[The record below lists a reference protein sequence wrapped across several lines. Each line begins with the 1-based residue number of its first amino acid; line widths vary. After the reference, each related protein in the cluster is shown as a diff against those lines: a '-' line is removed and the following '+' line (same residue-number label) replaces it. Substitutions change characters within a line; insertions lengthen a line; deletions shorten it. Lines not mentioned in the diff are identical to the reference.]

1 MLSFKQLQ
9 EKKTKIK
16 INPKKDEIVEGQK
29 KKKDDSYLETN
40 MKKRQANNEKAR
52 KDMEKM
58 GTSMKNPHFESTNQ
72 EESAYDSQEEVSEE
86 SNQEIEAETEIPFL
100 TFDQYQHARTL
111 DEEQLNEFLGKLI
124 SKSPLASAIKKPIN
138 MPAPAGRAAKG
149 LTVNPV
155 KKEEV
160 EQVSEVA
167 PLVLAGGAAALA
179 SAPYLM
185 KKFGSG
191 PANKALDAGRQ
202 GLHIQGSPLGAGARQ
217 KAIEKAAGV
226 APGYLS
232 RSKGGKVKK
241 EEVEQLD
248 EYMANVIKGM
258 KGPVGKVAKQSIKPG
273 GNNSLG
279 VRSDATSA
287 GGGKYF
293 TNNARLLARNPGS
306 YIRGT
311 VPEPPKTAP
320 KVNSSANAVRPGMGS
335 SSSNVRA
342 SGSSGP
348 RPNRPVTASNAL
360 RKREK
365 REHYLRSF
373 GSFLNERTRYAKETG
388 KDFTTGNPSEKG
400 GEGRSEVGKHMQK
413 IMRPTGGAMSSR
425 KKAIQPQG
433 KKKEKGKKGY
443 EGVTPVDKI
452 KNKLSRKR
460 APKKD
465 PYGYGQGRYQGD

>member
-167 PLVLAGGAAALA
+167 PLVLAGVL
-179 SAPYLM
+179 
-185 KKFGSG
+185 
-191 PANKALDAGRQ
+191 
-202 GLHIQGSPLGAGARQ
+202 LH
-217 KAIEKAAGV
+217 
-226 APGYLS
+226 
-232 RSKGGKVKK
+232 
-241 EEVEQLD
+241 
-248 EYMANVIKGM
+248 
-258 KGPVGKVAKQSIKPG
+258 
-273 GNNSLG
+273 
-279 VRSDATSA
+279 
-287 GGGKYF
+287 
-293 TNNARLLARNPGS
+293 
-306 YIRGT
+306 
-311 VPEPPKTAP
+311 
-320 KVNSSANAVRPGMGS
+320 
-335 SSSNVRA
+335 
-342 SGSSGP
+342 
-348 RPNRPVTASNAL
+348 
-360 RKREK
+360 
-365 REHYLRSF
+365 
-373 GSFLNERTRYAKETG
+373 
-388 KDFTTGNPSEKG
+388 
-400 GEGRSEVGKHMQK
+400 
-413 IMRPTGGAMSSR
+413 
-425 KKAIQPQG
+425 
-433 KKKEKGKKGY
+433 
-443 EGVTPVDKI
+443 
-452 KNKLSRKR
+452 
-460 APKKD
+460 
-465 PYGYGQGRYQGD
+465 